1 MIIIEQYMDDGSG
14 KLLDYKFTCFNGMSY
29 FLWVDSDRF
38 ENHRRNVYDLNWNL
52 LNCRNL
58 GYSNFPSPPKPQKL
72 SDMITI
78 ASILSRD
85 FSYVR

>member
-1 MIIIEQYMDDGSG
+1 MMDREICWITSLHVLMGC
-14 KLLDYKFTCFNGMSY
+14 LI

-52 LNCRNL
+52 LNCRIS
-58 GYSNFPSPPKPQKL
+58 GCSNFPSPPKPQKL